1 MANDMLTLLE
11 TGLTS
16 QTTEANEL
24 AEKIGAAT
32 SDRTKLVHDHLT
44 DENTEDEKIL
54 AYQEFI
60 EKANA
65 EIEAQT
71 EAARAYVMEKYL
83 PEVDDSA
90 IEAQKTQYAA
100 LVAQIKAARKYAA
113 TIPGFS
119 EEESLKNVP
128 ALKTLRGGTAG
139 GGTGSKRPRLQ
150 RVAYRTST
158 NQPWTE
164 VSTQKDAKDGTKV
177 TVTNFSLLATTLKEK
192 FKSKVEVKDLQ
203 AAAFDAAGTDD
214 LSTLNG
220 HVFDFATS
228 VGDKTVF
235 IQVQPKGATDE

>member
-1 MANDMLTLLE
+1 MANDMLTMLA

-16 QTTEANEL
+16 QTGEANGL
-24 AEKIGAAT
+24 AEKISAAT

-54 AYQEFI
+54 AYQEFV

-100 LVAQIKAARKYAA
+100 LVAQIKAARKFAS
-113 TIPGFS
+113 TIPGYKD
-119 EEESLKNVP
+119 EDLAEVP

-150 RVAYRTST
+150 RVSYRTAT
-158 NQPWTE
+158 NQPWVE
-164 VSTQKDAKDGTKV
+164 VSTQRAGKDGTEV
-177 TVTNFSLLATTLKEK
+177 TVTNFSLLATTLKDV
-192 FKSKVEVKDLQ
+192 FKAKVEVKDLQ

-220 HVFDFATS
+220 NVFDFATS

-235 IQVQPKGATDE
+235 VQVQPKSATEE

>member
-1 MANDMLTLLE
+1 MANDMLTMLA
-11 TGLTS
+11 TGLTT
-16 QTTEANEL
+16 QTEQANGL
-24 AEKIGAAT
+24 QEKISAAT

-54 AYQEFI
+54 AYQEFV

-90 IEAQKTQYAA
+90 IEAQKTEYAS
-100 LVAQIKAARKYAA
+100 LVAQIKAARKFAA
-113 TIPGFS
+113 TIPGFT
-119 EEESLKNVP
+119 EDDLKDVP
-128 ALKTLRGGTAG
+128 VLKTLRGGTAG

-150 RVAYRTST
+150 RVSYRTAT
-158 NQPWTE
+158 NQPWVAVETE
-164 VSTQKDAKDGTKV
+164 RDGKDGTKV
-177 TVTNFSLLATTLKEK
+177 TVTNFSLLATT
-192 FKSKVEVKDLQ
+192 FKDVFKQKVEVKDIQ

-220 HVFDFATS
+220 NVFDFAMS
-228 VGDKTVF
+228 VGEKTVYV
-235 IQVQPKGATDE
+235 QVQPKAAADE